1 MLEELCKKDHKW
13 REIAFKICKDK
24 MLADDIVQDM
34 YLKLADNKKQI
45 NDFYVIIVM
54 RNLFLDHIKKDK
66 LKISIEVCC
75 NCENQT
81 NTFEVD
87 DQQQKII
94 DNLYWV
100 AKEYLTMSF
109 DMSLRKMAKE
119 LNTNYGFIYKT
130 MKKEKDKIWQ
140 KVGENK
146 L

>member
-1 MLEELCKKDHKW
+1 
-13 REIAFKICKDK
+13 

-66 LKISIEVCC
+66 LKISIEVCY
-75 NCENQT
+75 NYENQT

>member
-1 MLEELCKKDHKW
+1 MLNHLAKKDSKW
-13 REIAFKICKDK
+13 REIALIICKDK

-34 YLKLADNKKQI
+34 YLKLANNKKQI

-54 RNLFLDHIKKDK
+54 RNLFLDNIKKEK
-66 LKISIEVCC
+66 LKISLEVCY
-75 NCENQT
+75 NYENQT

-109 DMSLRKMAKE
+109 DMSIRKMAKE
-119 LNTNYGFIYKT
+119 LNTNYGFIYRT
-130 MKKEKDKIWQ
+130 MKNEKDKIWQ
-140 KVGENK
+140 KAEESK
-146 L
+146 